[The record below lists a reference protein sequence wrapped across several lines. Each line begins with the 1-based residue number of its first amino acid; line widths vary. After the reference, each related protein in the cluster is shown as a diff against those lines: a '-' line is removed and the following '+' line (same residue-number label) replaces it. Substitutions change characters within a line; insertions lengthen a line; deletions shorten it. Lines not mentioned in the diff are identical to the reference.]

1 MGAEFR
7 LLKNLDFGAMYAHYV
22 SPYYQRDT
30 YAFSANIGIRNALS
44 LSPTMIIV
52 GGNTVWACAA
62 AFRFGPLQFHMA
74 INDFDGIVVPS
85 GARGIGIQM
94 GMSYVFPFALVP

>member
-7 LLKNLDFGAMYAHYV
+7 LLKNLYFGAMYAHYA
-22 SPYYQRDT
+22 SHYYQRDT
-30 YAFSANIGIRNALS
+30 YAFSANLGIRNALS

-52 GGNTVWACAA
+52 GSDTVWACAA

-74 INDFDGIVVPS
+74 INDLDGIATP
-85 GARGIGIQM
+85 ADAQGIGIQM
-94 GMSYVFPFALVP
+94 GMSYVSPFALVP